1 MLSNE
6 SALLLI
12 VVLPI
17 LGALINGLWLRPE
30 DKKYVSIIGP
40 GLVGLSFVLAL
51 YNFIHL
57 LGLKSDGVE
66 DPRITLHLYEWFSL
80 QLPGGSELPV
90 NVTFAMDSL
99 SGLMTLVVTGIGTLI
114 HIYSL
119 GNDQRDQSPIYRY

>member
-57 LGLKSDGVE
+57 LGL
-66 DPRITLHLYEWFSL
+66 
-80 QLPGGSELPV
+80 
-90 NVTFAMDSL
+90 
-99 SGLMTLVVTGIGTLI
+99 
-114 HIYSL
+114 
-119 GNDQRDQSPIYRY
+119 